1 MEIYEKRHALKAIWD
16 AVTYLLPMVLGC
28 VIAAIAISPS
38 FFNTTIS
45 APDWL
50 WYSLVAV
57 AVFIILPLSLDV
69 LYFFSVRYYNLCL
82 FKKPALV
89 ITDSELHIFSPYRGY
104 TVVRWDEIAEFKD
117 GYLTKLRKFVYPV
130 YKDAM
135 RNKNILRRGYLD
147 GILTDYLTIGYD
159 DLLAELNSHL
169 KKNAK

>member
-57 AVFIILPLSLDV
+57 AVFIILPLGLSCISLV
-69 LYFFSVRYYNLCL
+69 
-82 FKKPALV
+82 
-89 ITDSELHIFSPYRGY
+89 
-104 TVVRWDEIAEFKD
+104 
-117 GYLTKLRKFVYPV
+117 
-130 YKDAM
+130 
-135 RNKNILRRGYLD
+135 
-147 GILTDYLTIGYD
+147 
-159 DLLAELNSHL
+159 
-169 KKNAK
+169 